1 MKRVLAAAILMLG
14 LAYGQTATER
24 NGSRIVLPNPKLL
37 RCKSSDCYQVFE
49 KSAETNA
56 VFPKQVTIDMNQ
68 SCLYGMTAL
77 FDKFIPLDDI
87 KAAIDERYG
96 KWAVPEFVNSP
107 LTIWRVEPE
116 KFATQLSVASKKD
129 EKRNMA
135 DASYIPSRWRKVRLQ
150 YPVKLMVHGLN
161 VDGQAVCKVM
171 VRLTGRQP
179 ACLKI

>member
-135 DASYIPSRWRKVRLQ
+135 DASYIPSRWRKVRL
-150 YPVKLMVHGLN
+150 
-161 VDGQAVCKVM
+161 
-171 VRLTGRQP
+171 
-179 ACLKI
+179 